1 MREPR
6 NPFRLRASEDAESH
20 ETFLRLFSPEAMDV
34 LQPETIWERP
44 QIIRSAP
51 GGGKTSLLRL
61 FTPSCLRTVYSLR
74 SREYMKDLFKRLTV
88 LDAIGDD
95 GPHVLSLYLSCAH
108 SFAAL
113 DDLNIE
119 DGKKKRL
126 FFSLL
131 NARIVLAFLQG
142 VLDMRHKE
150 FPADLRSI
158 ALSHAGV
165 PPTIQDIPAALTGI
179 HLYEWARQ
187 LEGAICDAID
197 SFAPLSE
204 SGLPGHDSLL
214 ALQLLAGHPP
224 LLDNAPIA
232 NRIILLLD
240 DVHKL
245 AFKQRDWLLDSVLT
259 TRSATTVWM
268 AERLEA
274 LSVDKIL
281 SIGATRG
288 RDYEEVTIED
298 YWRGPRA
305 AKFVK
310 LTSSVADRRAA
321 DVRDVE
327 MGPFASCLQD
337 SLDGAEWQ
345 DTFMAS
351 IAVVSDRVR
360 KRVASH
366 QRFASWIADREDHSG
381 TPREQLLAWRKME
394 ILIERDIR
402 KSQQT
407 FDFELG
413 VEDLQQRE
421 DASVQAAAELFCA
434 KEFKLPYYYG
444 LSRLASL
451 ASSNI
456 DQFLMLAGDVFE
468 VCVSAA
474 LLKRPYDLP
483 PRDQERILRKA
494 VRAMWRRLPD
504 RIPYATQTMR
514 FLESIGKMSRWE
526 TYKPNAPYAPGVNG
540 VAISMSERDALRV
553 SAKEPDIQVSG
564 LLGEII
570 ASCIAHNLIEV
581 DLNKKCKGQYWM
593 VLYLNRMLC
602 MMFDLP
608 LHYGGWRERRLK
620 DLVPWLNKGF
630 EPPRG
635 KSRLFK

>member
-6 NPFRLRASEDAESH
+6 NPFRLRASEDAESN

-34 LQPETIWERP
+34 LQTENIWQRP

-74 SREYMKDLFKRLTV
+74 SREYMKDLFKRLV
-88 LDAIGDD
+88 GLDAIGNDR
-95 GPHVLSLYLSCAH
+95 PHVLGVYLSCAH

-113 DDLNIE
+113 DDLSVE
-119 DGKKKRL
+119 DGRKKRL

-131 NARIVLAFLQG
+131 NARVVLACLQG

-150 FPADLRSI
+150 FPADLNSI
-158 ALSHAGV
+158 SLSRTKGV
-165 PPTIQDIPAALTGI
+165 SNITGIPSDLTGVS
-179 HLYEWARQ
+179 LYKWAQQ
-187 LEGAICDAID
+187 LERDICDAID

-204 SGLPGHDSLL
+204 SRLPGHDSLVG
-214 ALQLLAGHPP
+214 LQLLAGQPP
-224 LLDNAPIA
+224 LLDGNSIA
-232 NRIILLLD
+232 KRVILLLD

-245 AFKQRDWLLDSVLT
+245 ATKQREWLIDTVLT
-259 TRSATTVWM
+259 MRASITVWM

-281 SIGATRG
+281 SIGATKG
-288 RDYEEVTIED
+288 RDYDEVTIED

-337 SLDGAEWQ
+337 SLDGAEWN
-345 DTFMAS
+345 DHFIHSVA
-351 IAVVSDRVR
+351 IVEERVR
-360 KRVASH
+360 KLAGNH
-366 QRFASWIADREDHSG
+366 QRFKAWISDRQSHYA
-381 TPREQLLAWRKME
+381 TPREQLLSWRKME

-402 KSQQT
+402 KSQQE

-413 VEDLQQRE
+413 VDELDQRE
-421 DASVQAAAELFCA
+421 DSGVQAAAELFCA
-434 KEFKLPYYYG
+434 MEFRFPYYYG
-444 LSRLASL
+444 LSRLANL

-456 DQFLMLAGDVFE
+456 EQFLMLAGDIFE
-468 VCVSAA
+468 ECVSAA
-474 LLKRPYDLP
+474 LLKRSSDLP
-483 PRDQERILRKA
+483 PIDQERILRKA
-494 VRAMWRRLPD
+494 IRAMWRRLPE

-514 FLESIGKMSRWE
+514 FLESIGRMSIWE
-526 TYKPNAPYAPGVNG
+526 TYKPNAPYAPGVTG
-540 VAISMSERDALRV
+540 VAISMTERDVLRMTAGT
-553 SAKEPDIQVSG
+553 SSIAASS
-564 LLGEII
+564 LLGDII
-570 ASCIAHNLIEV
+570 ASCIAHNLVEV
-581 DLNKKCKGQYWM
+581 NLNQKCKGQYWM
-593 VLYLNRMLC
+593 ILYLNRMLC

-608 LHYGGWRERRLK
+608 LQYGGWRERRLE
-620 DLVPWLNKGF
+620 DLKHWLDKVF
-630 EPPRG
+630 IPPRN
-635 KSRLFK
+635 KSGLFK